1 MDNDDDDANAGG
13 SARQAT
19 ATRASTRSRQEDTVS
34 KERVRFIWKSGVDH
48 DVCDGV
54 VHSGT
59 VVTQDPDQG
68 VLVDGAACAHP
79 DGSSKAWRAW
89 IPSDDILPDV
99 IHVAA
104 CVSAQD
110 DAAPCAKRQREA
122 AEEFAR
128 TKSQRVERST
138 DIGEETVTNGDAAAA
153 PCEAPAAAGGAA
165 GGAACSMA
173 ALPSPLAS
181 IEGEGGAAVRP
192 IHPSVDCDGD
202 DEDLIQARVLQPPA
216 LGRAAAEESGGTLSI
231 ATAPP
236 PATHSVPS
244 NVLFVNSAPSQSP
257 PAVSGTTACG
267 SLVITISAQPDA
279 SAAPSAA
286 AAATTTAASGE
297 HNYFDLMLDTPLADD
312 KGRASGLGGGGGGWR
327 AADAVVRRTATAARL
342 RVAQLLGARLRGAF
356 VRARWGGLVDEARQ
370 VGRATLLTKRAT
382 TAAAPTWGFP
392 VMQQPSAGFDG
403 SGGGGGGGGSAPRPL
418 DDYPPLPGF
427 ETAASDAYGRFPSPQ
442 QCVQPPLPDLLRA
455 PHSHA
460 PLPLQP
466 GLGGYPPPSLPSRGV
481 GGGGAYDNGGA
492 ASFGHAPPPPG
503 PPGGL
508 RFHYAADH
516 HPPGDATIP
525 AGVAPVAYQLP
536 PNGQAP
542 YHHHPPPP
550 PFYGGYHGGGAP
562 LPPDAYGLGGGGYY
576 SYDPCGGAPPGL
588 YGLPPGSLYHPDPH
602 GGGAMAPP
610 GCHGAH
616 DRGAMPP
623 AAAPGVPFGFPPPQ
637 QLPYRVL
644 PSGEAQYPRHDTA
657 AAPSAFISPEEW
669 RCRMQRASM
678 MDTPSPGAEQ
688 PARAPSTVLQAGGP
702 RKGKWSSP
710 EEDYAM
716 RLIMLHNMGWLRLD
730 DVRRTRLATTL
741 ALCRL
746 V

>member
-1 MDNDDDDANAGG
+1 MDNDDDDANAGE

-19 ATRASTRSRQEDTVS
+19 ATRATTRSRQEDTVS

-48 DVCDGV
+48 DVCDG
-54 VHSGT
+54 
-59 VVTQDPDQG
+59 
-68 VLVDGAACAHP
+68 
-79 DGSSKAWRAW
+79 
-89 IPSDDILPDV
+89 
-99 IHVAA
+99 
-104 CVSAQD
+104 
-110 DAAPCAKRQREA
+110 AAPCAKRQREA

-128 TKSQRVERST
+128 TKSERVERST
-138 DIGEETVTNGDAAAA
+138 EIGEESVTNGDAAAA

-202 DEDLIQARVLQPPA
+202 DDDLIQARVLQPPA
-216 LGRAAAEESGGTLSI
+216 LGRAAAEESGGTLLSI
-231 ATAPP
+231 ATSPP

-257 PAVSGTTACG
+257 PAVGGTTACG

-279 SAAPSAA
+279 SAAPLAA
-286 AAATTTAASGE
+286 AAATTTAASSGE

-312 KGRASGLGGGGGGWR
+312 KGRTSGLGGGGGGWR
-327 AADAVVRRTATAARL
+327 AADAVVRRTAAAARL
-342 RVAQLLGARLRGAF
+342 CVAQLLGARLRGAF

-382 TAAAPTWGFP
+382 TVAAPTWGFP
-392 VMQQPSAGFDG
+392 VMQQPSAGYDG

-418 DDYPPLPGF
+418 DDYPPLPGC
-427 ETAASDAYGRFPSPQ
+427 ETAAPDAYGRFPSPQ
-442 QCVQPPLPDLLRA
+442 QCVQPPLSDLLRA

-466 GLGGYPPPSLPSRGV
+466 GLGGYPPPSLPSRDV
-481 GGGGAYDNGGA
+481 GGGGAYDDGGA

-516 HPPGDATIP
+516 HPPGDAMIP

-562 LPPDAYGLGGGGYY
+562 LPPDAYGRGGGGYY

-616 DRGAMPP
+616 GRGAMPP

-669 RCRMQRASM
+669 RCRMQRASE